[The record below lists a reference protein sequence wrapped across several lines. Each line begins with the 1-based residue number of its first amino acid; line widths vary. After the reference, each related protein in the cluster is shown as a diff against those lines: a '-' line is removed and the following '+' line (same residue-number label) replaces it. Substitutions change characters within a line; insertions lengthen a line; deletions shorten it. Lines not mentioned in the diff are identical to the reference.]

1 MKLMLSVSA
10 TFVMLGVVLAASP
23 ALADPAYLPLGIGNT
38 WSYEGSG
45 DESET
50 MTVIGTAE
58 VLGEAV
64 YVIDYS
70 ASSQN
75 EPLENYWTCGPD
87 GDVLLWGFFR
97 DEAGG
102 WGLAYD
108 PPIRWVEVPA
118 FVGATW
124 VCTTQIYSLP
134 GEIPEDVAVF
144 EYTVTWEGVLSPPA
158 GSFQAIAIGF
168 VNPWRR
174 DLAVPGYSADGRALS
189 GRTEPDRWLSDGVGL
204 VQYDATELYELVSY
218 GTTPVELATWTRVK
232 LLYR

>member
-1 MKLMLSVSA
+1 MLSVSA
-10 TFVMLGVVLAASP
+10 TLVVLAVVLSASP
-23 ALADPAYLPLGIGNT
+23 TLADPVYLPLGIGNT

-50 MTVIGTAE
+50 MTVVGTAE
-58 VLGEAV
+58 VLGEVV

-75 EPLENYWTCGPD
+75 EPLENYWTLGPD

-97 DEAGG
+97 DEDGG

-124 VCTTQIYSLP
+124 ACTTQIYSLP
-134 GEIPEDVAVF
+134 GEIPEDVVVF
-144 EYTVTWEGVLSPPA
+144 EFTVTWEGMLSPPA
-158 GSFQAIAIGF
+158 GSFQAVAIGF
-168 VNPWRR
+168 ADPSQRGR
-174 DLAVPGYSADGRALS
+174 TAPGYSVDGRALT
-189 GRTEPDRWLSDGVGL
+189 GRAEPNRWLSDAVGL

-218 GTTPVELATWTRVK
+218 GTTPVEVATWTRVK
-232 LLYR
+232 MLYR